1 MDSCMILSGSP
12 PGLLQKTEE
21 NCLLQADTFRDSN
34 VFALSNSI
42 LTPEFVSKNVEK
54 PETQALLQ
62 DLH

>member
-1 MDSCMILSGSP
+1 MILSGSP

-21 NCLLQADTFRDSN
+21 NCLLQADTFRDNN

-42 LTPEFVSKNVEK
+42 LTPEFVSKKVEK
-54 PETQALLQ
+54 PETRALLQ